1 MASSAFVHIKWFAEE
16 YSVQTA
22 RGAGRRDKPY
32 EYFRFLLDEI
42 TEHLYGREHDPNDR
56 AFLNDLLPW
65 SDKLPDICKKENLK
79 FAGAGFGSSFVFAW
93 RLWLSGYV

>member
-32 EYFRFLLDEI
+32 EYFCFLLDEI

-56 AFLNDLLPW
+56 VFLNDLLPQ
-65 SDKLPDICKKENLK
+65 SDKLPDICKKKIWGLLEPDLAPAL
-79 FAGAGFGSSFVFAW
+79 FLLDGCGWAVT
-93 RLWLSGYV
+93 